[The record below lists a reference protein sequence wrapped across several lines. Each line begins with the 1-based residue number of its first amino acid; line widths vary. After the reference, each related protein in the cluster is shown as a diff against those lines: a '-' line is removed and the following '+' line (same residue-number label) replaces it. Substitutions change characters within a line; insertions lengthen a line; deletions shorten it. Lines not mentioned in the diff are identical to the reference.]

1 MPRRLDLTQPDAQ
14 AIQASLAKLRTSFGV
29 ALDFPDEVVAEAEGA
44 AGTTQLPD
52 ADETAIPFVTI
63 DPPESMDLDQA
74 VHLERRD
81 AGYRVRYAIAD
92 VAAFVPPGGAMDAEA
107 HARGQ
112 TFYAP
117 DADARLYPKAVSE
130 GAASLLP
137 GEVRPALVWTMDLDE
152 TSEGVAVEVRR
163 ARVRS
168 RSKLDYAG
176 VQRAVDDGTADESL
190 ALLPE
195 IGRLRQQRQARVG
208 GVDLPIPDQEVELA
222 DGAYRLTYRALLP
235 VEDWNAQISIL
246 TGQAAA
252 LLMLRAKIGIVRT
265 LPQGDDYAVGR
276 LRRTAAALHVP
287 WPEEQSFA
295 DFLRGLDASV
305 PAHAAVLAKSTM
317 LLRGSGYAAF
327 DGDVPERPRHAG
339 IGAPYAHTTAP
350 LRRLVDRY
358 VGEVC
363 LAVSAGT
370 DVPDWVRAALPDLP
384 ETMEDSNRRQQGF
397 ESGIVS
403 LVEAAVLAGCVGD
416 VFESVVVDADKDGEG
431 GSVQLHEPA
440 VTARCS
446 GRDLPLGHR
455 LDVRLVEANVEQRVV
470 RFEPA

>member
-1 MPRRLDLTQPDAQ
+1 VPRRLDLTPPDAQ

-29 ALDFPDEVVAEAEGA
+29 SLDFPDDVVAEAEEA
-44 AGTTQLPD
+44 ARAAALPD
-52 ADETAIPFVTI
+52 VDETDIPFVTI

-74 VHLERRD
+74 MHLERRD
-81 AGYRVRYAIAD
+81 GGYRVRYAIAD
-92 VAAFVPPGGAMDAEA
+92 VGAFVPPGGAMDAEA

-137 GEVRPALVWTMDLDE
+137 GQVRPALVWTMDLDE
-152 TSEGVAVEVRR
+152 TSEGVAVQVRR

-176 VQRAVDDGTADESL
+176 VQESLDAGTADASL
-190 ALLPE
+190 SLLPE

-222 DGAYRLTYRALLP
+222 GGAYRLAYRAPLP

-252 LLMLRAKIGIVRT
+252 LLMLRAKVGVIRT

-295 DFLRGLDASV
+295 DFLRGLDASI
-305 PAHAAVLAKSTM
+305 PAQAAVLSKSTV

-327 DGDVPERPRHAG
+327 DGQVPEHPRHAG

-358 VGEVC
+358 VGEIC

-370 DVPDWVRAALPDLP
+370 DVPDWVRSALPDLP
-384 ETMEDSNRRQQGF
+384 ETMEDSNRRNQGF

-403 LVEAAVLAGCVGD
+403 LVEAAVLAGSVGQ
-416 VFESVVVDADKDGEG
+416 VFQAVVIDADKDGEG
-431 GSVQLHEPA
+431 GSVQLAEPA

-446 GRDLPLGHR
+446 GRNLPLGHR
-455 LDVRLVEANVEQRVV
+455 LQVRLVTADVEQRLV
-470 RFEPA
+470 RFDPA

>member
-1 MPRRLDLTQPDAQ
+1 M
-14 AIQASLAKLRTSFGV
+14 
-29 ALDFPDEVVAEAEGA
+29 
-44 AGTTQLPD
+44 
-52 ADETAIPFVTI
+52 DETEIPFVTI

-74 VHLERRD
+74 MHLERHGD
-81 AGYRVRYAIAD
+81 GYRVRYAIAD

-117 DADARLYPKAVSE
+117 DGDARLYPPAVAE

-137 GEVRPALVWTMDLDE
+137 GQDRPAVLWTMDLDE
-152 TSEGVAVEVRR
+152 TAEGVSVDVRR
-163 ARVRS
+163 TRVRS

-176 VQRAVDDGTADESL
+176 VQRAIDDGTAEGSL

-195 IGRLRQQRQARVG
+195 IGRLRQERQARVG

-222 DGAYRLTYRALLP
+222 DGGYRLSYRAPLP

-252 LLMLRAKIGIVRT
+252 KLMLDARIGIIRT
-265 LPQGDDYAVGR
+265 LPQADDYALGR
-276 LRRTAAALHVP
+276 LRRTAAALHVA
-287 WPEEQSFA
+287 WPPEQSFA
-295 DFLRGLDASV
+295 DFLRALDPTV
-305 PAHAAVLAKSTM
+305 PAQAGVLAKSTV

-327 DGDVPERPRHAG
+327 DGDVPEHRRHAG

-363 LAVSAGT
+363 LAVSAGAE
-370 DVPDWVRAALPDLP
+370 VPEWARAALPELP
-384 ETMEDSNRRQQGF
+384 ETMEESNRREQGF
-397 ESGIVS
+397 EAGIIS
-403 LVEAAVLAGCVGD
+403 IVEAAVLAGSVGE
-416 VFESVVVDADKDGEG
+416 VFEAVVVGADRDGEG
-431 GSVQLHEPA
+431 GSVQLREPA
-440 VTARCS
+440 VTARS
-446 GRDLPLGHR
+446 TGRDLPLGQR
-455 LDVRLVEANVEQRVV
+455 LDVRLVEADVERGLV
-470 RFEPA
+470 RFEPV

>member
-1 MPRRLDLTQPDAQ
+1 MPRRLSLTPPDTQ
-14 AIQASLAKLRTSFGV
+14 AIAASLAKLRTSFGV
-29 ALDFPDEVVAEAEGA
+29 ALDFPEGVVAEAEDVA
-44 AGTTQLPD
+44 RATPLPD

-74 VHLERRD
+74 MHLERRD
-81 AGYRVRYAIAD
+81 GGYRVRYAIAD
-92 VAAFVPPGGAMDAEA
+92 VAAFVRPGGAMDAEA

-130 GAASLLP
+130 GGASLLP

-152 TSEGVAVEVRR
+152 TSEGVAVEVHR

-176 VQRAVDDGTADESL
+176 VQQAVDDGTADESL

-208 GVDLPIPDQEVELA
+208 GVDLPIPDQEVELV

-252 LLMLRAKIGIVRT
+252 LLMLRAKVGIIRT

-295 DFLRGLDASV
+295 DFLRGLDASI
-305 PAHAAVLAKSTM
+305 PAHAAVLAKSTV

-327 DGDVPERPRHAG
+327 EGDVPEHPRHAG

-370 DVPDWVRAALPDLP
+370 DVPDWVRATLPDLP

-403 LVEAAVLAGCVGD
+403 LVEAAVLAGSVGE
-416 VFESVVVDADKDGEG
+416 VFEAVVVDADKDGEG
-431 GSVQLHEPA
+431 GSVQLREPA

-455 LDVRLVEANVEQRVV
+455 LDVRLIEANVEQRVV

>member
-1 MPRRLDLTQPDAQ
+1 MPRRLDLTPPDAQ
-14 AIQASLAKLRTSFGV
+14 AIQASLAKLRASFGV
-29 ALDFPDEVVAEAEGA
+29 SLDFPGEVVAEAEKA
-44 AGTTQLPD
+44 AREAPLPD

-74 VHLERRD
+74 MHLERRD
-81 AGYRVRYAIAD
+81 GGYRVRYAIAD

-152 TSEGVAVEVRR
+152 TSEGVTVDVRR
-163 ARVRS
+163 ARVCS

-176 VQRAVDDGTADESL
+176 VQQTLDDGTADEAL

-195 IGRLRQQRQARVG
+195 IGRLRQERQARIG

-222 DGAYRLTYRALLP
+222 DGGYRLTYRAPLP

-276 LRRTAAALHVP
+276 LRRTAAALRVP
-287 WPEEQSFA
+287 WPEEQSFP

-305 PAHAAVLAKSTM
+305 PAEAAVLSKSTV

-327 DGDVPERPRHAG
+327 DGDVPEHPRHAG

-350 LRRLVDRY
+350 LWRLVDRY
-358 VGEVC
+358 VGEIC

-370 DVPDWVRAALPDLP
+370 EIPEWVRAALPDVP
-384 ETMEDSNRRQQGF
+384 ETMEDSNRRNQGF

-403 LVEAAVLAGCVGD
+403 LVEAAVLAGSVGQ
-416 VFESVVVDADKDGEG
+416 VFEAVVVDTDKDGDG
-431 GSVQLHEPA
+431 GSVQLSEPA

-446 GRDLPLGHR
+446 GRNLPLGHR
-455 LDVRLVEANVEQRVV
+455 LDVRLVTADVEQRLV
-470 RFEPA
+470 RFEAA

>member
-1 MPRRLDLTQPDAQ
+1 VPRRLDLTQPDAQ

-29 ALDFPDEVVAEAEGA
+29 ALDFPEAVVAEAEDA
-44 AGTTQLPD
+44 ARATQLPD

-63 DPPESMDLDQA
+63 DPPQSLDLDQA

-81 AGYRVRYAIAD
+81 GGYRVRYAIAD
-92 VAAFVPPGGAMDAEA
+92 VAACVPPGGAMDAEA

-152 TSEGVAVEVRR
+152 TSEGVSVDVRR

-176 VQRAVDDGTADESL
+176 VQRTLDDGTADEAL

-208 GVDLPIPDQEVELA
+208 GVDLPIPDQEVELV
-222 DGAYRLTYRALLP
+222 DGAYRLSYRALLP

-252 LLMLRAKIGIVRT
+252 LLMLRAKVGIVRT

-276 LRRTAAALHVP
+276 LRRTAAALHVQ
-287 WPEEQSFA
+287 WPDDQSFA
-295 DFLRGLDASV
+295 DFLRKLDASV
-305 PAHAAVLAKSTM
+305 PAHAAVLAKSTV

-327 DGDVPERPRHAG
+327 DGDVPEHPRHAG

-358 VGEVC
+358 VGEIC

-384 ETMEDSNRRQQGF
+384 ETMEDSNRRNQGF

-403 LVEAAVLAGCVGD
+403 LVEAAVLAGSVGK
-416 VFESVVVDADKDGEG
+416 VFEAVVVDADKDGEG
-431 GSVQLHEPA
+431 GSVQLREPA

-455 LDVRLVEANVEQRVV
+455 LDVRLVEANIEQRVV

>member
-1 MPRRLDLTQPDAQ
+1 VPRRLDLTPPDAQ
-14 AIQASLAKLRTSFGV
+14 AIQASLAKLRSSFGV
-29 ALDFPDEVVAEAEGA
+29 SLDFPGDVVAEAEEA
-44 AGTTQLPD
+44 AQAASLPD
-52 ADETAIPFVTI
+52 VDETEIPFVTI

-81 AGYRVRYAIAD
+81 GGYRVRYAIAD
-92 VAAFVPPGGAMDAEA
+92 VASFVTPGGVVDAEA

-117 DADARLYPKAVSE
+117 DADARLYPQALSE

-152 TSEGVAVEVRR
+152 TSEGVAVHVRR

-168 RSKLDYAG
+168 RRKLDYAG
-176 VQRAVDDGTADESL
+176 VQRALDEGTADEAV

-195 IGRLRQQRQARVG
+195 IGRLRQERQARVG
-208 GVDLPIPDQEVELA
+208 GVDLPIPDQEVELV
-222 DGAYRLTYRALLP
+222 DGSYRLSFRAPLP

-252 LLMLRAKIGIVRT
+252 LLMLRAKVGILRT

-276 LRRTAAALHVP
+276 LRRTAAALGVP
-287 WPEEQSFA
+287 WPEEQPFP
-295 DFLRGLDASV
+295 DFLRGLDASI
-305 PAHAAVLAKSTM
+305 PAHAAVLSKSTV

-327 DGDVPERPRHAG
+327 DGDVPEQPKHAG

-358 VGEVC
+358 VGETCV
-363 LAVSAGT
+363 AISAGT
-370 DVPDWVRAALPDLP
+370 DVPGWVRSALPDLP
-384 ETMEDSNRRQQGF
+384 ETMEDSNRRNQGF
-397 ESGIVS
+397 ESGLVS
-403 LVEAAVLAGCVGD
+403 LVEAAVLAGSVGQ
-416 VFESVVVDADKDGEG
+416 VFEAVVIDADKDGEG
-431 GSVQLHEPA
+431 GSVQLAEPA

-455 LDVRLVEANVEQRVV
+455 LDVRLVTADVEQRLV

>member
-1 MPRRLDLTQPDAQ
+1 M
-14 AIQASLAKLRTSFGV
+14 
-29 ALDFPDEVVAEAEGA
+29 
-44 AGTTQLPD
+44 
-52 ADETAIPFVTI
+52 
-63 DPPESMDLDQA
+63 
-74 VHLERRD
+74 
-81 AGYRVRYAIAD
+81 
-92 VAAFVPPGGAMDAEA
+92 
-107 HARGQ
+107 
-112 TFYAP
+112 
-117 DADARLYPKAVSE
+117 
-130 GAASLLP
+130 
-137 GEVRPALVWTMDLDE
+137 
-152 TSEGVAVEVRR
+152 
-163 ARVRS
+163 
-168 RSKLDYAG
+168 
-176 VQRAVDDGTADESL
+176 
-190 ALLPE
+190 
-195 IGRLRQQRQARVG
+195 
-208 GVDLPIPDQEVELA
+208 
-222 DGAYRLTYRALLP
+222 
-235 VEDWNAQISIL
+235 EDWNAQISIL

-252 LLMLRAKIGIVRT
+252 LLMLRAKVGIVRT

-305 PAHAAVLAKSTM
+305 PAHAAVLAKSTV

-327 DGDVPERPRHAG
+327 DGDVPEHPRHAG

-403 LVEAAVLAGCVGD
+403 LVEAAVLAGSVGE
-416 VFESVVVDADKDGEG
+416 VFEAVVVDADKDGEG
-431 GSVQLHEPA
+431 GSVQLREPA

-446 GRDLPLGHR
+446 GRR
-455 LDVRLVEANVEQRVV
+455 
-470 RFEPA
+470 PAARAPARRPPRDGGRRATRCSLRACVGTASEYGS